1 MKKAKKPRK
10 KSTIRDYFE
19 LIAETMIFVFFVMTF
34 VAQASQVP
42 TGSMEDTI
50 LIGDFLIIN
59 NFAYSRTV
67 FPFEDVILPRKNI
80 EKKDTVV
87 FKSLEEDGK
96 TIVKRVIATAG
107 DKIEIKSKQ
116 VYINDSQVKEEYKAH
131 KDNEIFNKDDYYHYN
146 GVIRDNFGPVIV
158 PPGHCFVM
166 GDNRDTSYDSRYWGF
181 LPLNKIKGRPWLIYF
196 SYDAEENS
204 HLKTSLGERLKKLV
218 SYFPKARWKRIL
230 HVID

>member
-1 MKKAKKPRK
+1 MKKAKKPRE

-59 NFAYSRTV
+59 KFAYSRTV
-67 FPFEDVILPRKNI
+67 FPFENVILPRKNI
-80 EKKDTVV
+80 KKKDTVV

-181 LPLNKIKGRPWLIYF
+181 LPLSKIKGRPWLVYF
-196 SYDAEENS
+196 SYNAEEDS
-204 HLKTSLGERLKKLV
+204 HLKTSMGERLKKLLR
-218 SYFPKARWKRIL
+218 YIPKARWKRIL
-230 HVID
+230 HVIH

>member
-1 MKKAKKPRK
+1 MKKIKKARE
-10 KSTIRDYFE
+10 KSTFRDYFE

-42 TGSMEDTI
+42 TSSMEDTI

-59 NFAYSRTV
+59 KFAYSRTV
-67 FPFEDVILPRKNI
+67 FPFENVIIPRKNI

-96 TIVKRVIATAG
+96 TIVKRIIAIAG

-116 VYINDSQVKEEYKAH
+116 VYINDSLVKEEYKVH
-131 KDNEIFNKDDYYHYN
+131 KDNETFTRDDYYHYN

-181 LPLNKIKGRPWLIYF
+181 LPLSKIKGRPWLIYF
-196 SYDAEENS
+196 SYNAEENS
-204 HLKTSLGERLKKLV
+204 HLKISLGERLKKLV
-218 SYFPKARWKRIL
+218 SYIPKARWKRIL
-230 HVID
+230 HVIH